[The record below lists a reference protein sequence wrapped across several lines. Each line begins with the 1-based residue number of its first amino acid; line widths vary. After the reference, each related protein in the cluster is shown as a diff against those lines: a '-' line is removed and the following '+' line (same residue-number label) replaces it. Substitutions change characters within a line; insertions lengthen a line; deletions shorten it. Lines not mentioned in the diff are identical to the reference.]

1 MHLPGP
7 GARGMDCSVLVDIG
21 DAVAA
26 GPAGFGGEIYF
37 GSDEL
42 AAVPLGAGLI
52 STQCGVNA
60 PPIARRPSV
69 AR

>member
-1 MHLPGP
+1 MQLPGS

-37 GSDEL
+37 VSDEL

-52 STQCGVNA
+52 LTQCGVNW
-60 PPIARRPSV
+60 PPAARRPGA